1 MKKIFL
7 VIILAVC
14 SSTYAAS
21 VNSVRGSFGFVELG
35 NSYSKMIDELGRPKS
50 SYNHIIHDRDGWPH
64 KATSYSYSIDGQKY
78 QITIVDGAVYSIDW
92 ER

>member
-14 SSTYAAS
+14 SSAYAAS

-35 NSYSKMIDELGRPKS
+35 NSYSKMIDALGTPQS

-64 KATSYSYSIDGQKY
+64 KATSYAYSVDGQQY